1 MQHVTPVTEPAPGLA
16 LAAPTIKP
24 QGCTN
29 LQLRQLTRR
38 VSQRYDVEMARI
50 GLKTTQYS
58 LLSYVVKLGPIR
70 PADLAQAMAMEPST
84 LTRNLKPLVAAGWVA
99 VAAGADGRSRAI
111 SATPAGQAKRGE
123 AQRHWKQ
130 AQQSLNQTLGTARVL
145 ALHALIQ
152 ESLALLTAGDTN
164 TETEPGDTDV

>member
-1 MQHVTPVTEPAPGLA
+1 MRNVTTVTERADTPVAP
-16 LAAPTIKP
+16 KP

-38 VSQRYDVEMARI
+38 VSQLYDVEMALC

-70 PADLAQAMAMEPST
+70 PADLAQALTMEPST
-84 LTRNLKPLVAAGWVA
+84 LTRNLQPLVTAGWVA
-99 VAAGADGRSRAI
+99 VAAGTDGRSRAI
-111 SATPAGQAKRGE
+111 SATPAGRAKRTE
-123 AQRHWKQ
+123 AQRHWKL
-130 AQQSLNQTLGTARVL
+130 AQDRINQTLGVSRVL

-152 ESLALLTAGDTN
+152 ESLALLSPQDT
-164 TETEPGDTDV
+164 GADDV

>member
-1 MQHVTPVTEPAPGLA
+1 MNLVTPVTVPVSGQAQH
-16 LAAPTIKP
+16 KP

-70 PADLAQAMAMEPST
+70 PADLAKAMEMDPST
-84 LTRNLKPLVAAGWVA
+84 LTRNLKPLIAAGWVA
-99 VAAGADGRSRAI
+99 LSAGADGRSR
-111 SATPAGQAKRGE
+111 SVCATPAGREKRAQ
-123 AQRHWKQ
+123 AQRHWKH
-130 AQQSLNQTLGTARVL
+130 AQERLNQTLGLPRVV

-152 ESLALLTAGDTN
+152 ESLALLASPEFESESGVVND
-164 TETEPGDTDV
+164 